1 MSEEPSLPEVA
12 SDTVEIIILKSPLE
26 VMSFIDELRRQHGI
40 GNLNDGLTV
49 LGFDLYS
56 EALQEFGFIFRSRNL
71 VNAEG
76 NPSAKSRFGCV
87 SSPNAMLFWCG
98 FSPKYR
104 HDNAGN
110 LRVGA
115 HSSLS

>member
-76 NPSAKSRFGCV
+76 NPVREVQIRVRVKTE
-87 SSPNAMLFWCG
+87 
-98 FSPKYR
+98 
-104 HDNAGN
+104 HDAV
-110 LRVGA
+110 LVRLLA
-115 HSSLS
+115 